1 MINDAKSPD
10 QQTPSVHVDGNDVE
24 HLYVNTSSIAPS
36 IDECILDLG
45 ISSVTIPPG
54 MNGRPVTP
62 EMAAEMKVVFRH
74 QGRVYLPW
82 PAAKRLARLINASVQ
97 AHEQAFGEI
106 MLLEE
111 REDLAQ
117 KAASMMSGVVP
128 EQESQGS

>member
-1 MINDAKSPD
+1 MNSGENMSGGGSPAVHYD
-10 QQTPSVHVDGNDVE
+10 NQSVQ
-24 HLYVNTSSIAPS
+24 HLYVNASSVAPS

-45 ISSVTIPPG
+45 ISSVTMPPG
-54 MNGRPVTP
+54 AEGKPMTP

-74 QGRVYLPW
+74 QGRVYLNW
-82 PAAKRLARLINASVQ
+82 PAAKRLARAINASVQ

-117 KAASMMSGVVP
+117 KAAGMMSGGAP
-128 EQESQGS
+128 EAQA